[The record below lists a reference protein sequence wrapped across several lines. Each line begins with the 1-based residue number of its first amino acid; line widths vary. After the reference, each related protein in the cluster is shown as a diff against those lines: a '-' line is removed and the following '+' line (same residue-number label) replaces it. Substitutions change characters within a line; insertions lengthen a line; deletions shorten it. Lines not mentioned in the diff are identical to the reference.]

1 MPFLQVG
8 KRRVHYLE
16 RGRGE
21 PVVLIHGLGS
31 SGADWALQMPPLEAS
46 FRLLVPDLPGCGHSP
61 KPDHPYS
68 VATWAESV
76 WQLLDVLEVAQPNLV
91 GFSLGGAVALEMA
104 LQRPGAVPRL
114 GLINSL
120 ATYRVDH
127 WTKWCKAR
135 IDAAFVRV
143 LGIEKT
149 AALIAGR
156 LFPHPAQAAM
166 RARAAA
172 VIGAV
177 PAKTYLDMAHALERW
192 SAVDRLGHLTSR
204 TLLIAAEYDY
214 TPLAEKR
221 ALAARLGAAFVV
233 VRDSRHGTPFDA
245 IAITNETLHAHLTDR
260 PLPPPEAWVRDD
272 PAQGIPISLANS
284 LADEHA
290 AVTAAVTAGAGAAI
304 TAVVPAAD
312 SEAAAD
318 AALGGGDPA
327 VES

>member
-46 FRLLVPDLPGCGHSP
+46 FRVLVPDLPGCGHSP

-221 ALAARLGAAFVV
+221 RLAARLGTPLLV
-233 VRDSRHGTPFDA
+233 VRGSRHGTPFDA
-245 IAITNETLHAHLTDR
+245 IRVTNASLLAHLNDR
-260 PLPPPEAWVRDD
+260 ALPPVEEWQRDD
-272 PAQGIPISLANS
+272 PGHPAYRLENS

-290 AVTAAVTAGAGAAI
+290 AAAVSRG
-304 TAVVPAAD
+304 V
-312 SEAAAD
+312 
-318 AALGGGDPA
+318 
-327 VES
+327 

>member
-1 MPFLQVG
+1 V
-8 KRRVHYLE
+8 
-16 RGRGE
+16 
-21 PVVLIHGLGS
+21 I
-31 SGADWALQMPPLEAS
+31 
-46 FRLLVPDLPGCGHSP
+46 VPDLPGCGHSP
-61 KPDHPYS
+61 KPNQAYS
-68 VATWAESV
+68 VASWAESV
-76 WQLLDVLEVAQPNLV
+76 WQLLDALEVTQPNLV

-114 GLINSL
+114 ALINSL

-135 IDAAFVRV
+135 IDAALVRL

-149 AALIAGR
+149 AALIAAR
-156 LFPHPAQAAM
+156 LFPDPRQAPM

-192 SAVDRLGHLTSR
+192 SAVERLDTLTSR

-221 ALAARLGAAFVV
+221 ALAARIGADFVV

-245 IAITNETLHAHLTDR
+245 IAVTNECLNSHLTAR

-272 PAQGIPISLANS
+272 PAQGLAVSLVNS

-290 AVTAAVTAGAGAAI
+290 AAGAGA
-304 TAVVPAAD
+304 TAASSDACAEARLGSADPAA
-312 SEAAAD
+312 
-318 AALGGGDPA
+318 
-327 VES
+327 ES